1 MLATS
6 TIIVMALPTAHLTQ
20 IMFQVEMAEIRS
32 IVSGATKRSLVLVD
46 EICRG
51 TETAKGTCIAGS
63 IVETLDA
70 IGCLGII
77 STHLHGI
84 FSLPLNTKNTV
95 HKAMGTVYVDGQP
108 KPTWKLMDG
117 ICRESL
123 AFETAKREGIPESII
138 ERAEGLYQSVYA
150 NEVIGGKIDTK
161 LEEFCS
167 TGFNNFDMSRAQ
179 SSSGRV
185 EAVDGTGSVNNME
198 VLQEVES
205 AITLICQ
212 KMLVELDNEK
222 ASGLAD
228 IQCIPIH
235 VREQPPPSTVGASCV
250 YVIFRADRKLYVGQV
265 NFVGLNSVQF
275 RTQNIFS
282 KFSIRLLFTR

>member
-1 MLATS
+1 
-6 TIIVMALPTAHLTQ
+6 MALPTAHLTQ

-167 TGFNNFDMSRAQ
+167 TGFNNFDRSHAQ
-179 SSSGRV
+179 SSSGRA

-250 YVIFRADRKLYVGQV
+250 YVIFRPDRKLYVGQV

-275 RTQNIFS
+275 RTQYIQQV
-282 KFSIRLLFTR
+282 